1 MQPSRIKAGTA
12 LVLLALTVGCTTVPS
27 PAPTTAQSSAPVA
40 SPSPAPLVVISLLP
54 PEKPGKVQLLVN
66 DPSTV
71 LAQPDNEPYGPSAFF
86 VQGDTITM
94 EDRLRH
100 TLNVYRDGKLVERFA
115 SPDTCCRDLLID
127 TNNHYW
133 ILSEDTAWEY
143 IRQPGAKKLS
153 LLNSYP
159 AGDDQPTWLFQ
170 EGPNIEVKQFG
181 DEVVLAVGPG
191 PIGPAPKVKL
201 LKHSIQVIDGQQ
213 LNVEIRSH
221 YPPLGLRML
230 TRTAEYYYLWW
241 GDAFGPN
248 YGFIYQLTKT
258 GQLVNT
264 FTLVPPGDKY
274 PWRSV
279 QVAADGQVYEMVVTD
294 HTTKIYRIPAN
305 S

>member
-1 MQPSRIKAGTA
+1 
-12 LVLLALTVGCTTVPS
+12 
-27 PAPTTAQSSAPVA
+27 
-40 SPSPAPLVVISLLP
+40 LVVISELP
-54 PEKPGKVQLLVN
+54 PDKPGKVQLLVN

-71 LAQPDNEPYGPSAFF
+71 FAQPDNEPYGPSVFF

-100 TLNVYRDGKLVERFA
+100 TLNVYRDGKLLQRMA
-115 SPDTCCRDLLID
+115 APDTCCSDLLID

-133 ILSEDTAWEY
+133 ILSEEKAWEY
-143 IRQPGAKKLS
+143 EWKAALGTFT

-170 EGPNIEVKQFG
+170 EGPNIEVKQVS
-181 DEVVLAVGPG
+181 DDVVLAAGPG
-191 PIGPAPKVKL
+191 PIDPAPKVKL
-201 LKHSIQVIDGQQ
+201 LKHSIKATDGAR
-213 LNVEIRSH
+213 LNIEIRTRH
-221 YPPLGLRML
+221 TPIDMRML
-230 TRTAEYYYLWW
+230 TRTAEYHYFWVSEAY
-241 GDAFGPN
+241 GPN

-264 FTLVPPGDKY
+264 YTLVPPGDKY
-274 PWRSV
+274 PARSV